1 MFKQELLCFKIL
13 LSRGVEPHIC
23 GQIIFFAE
31 VQRQSDGERIVL
43 WTGIFI
49 NPCAK
54 RSLDSLFTPYTKINS
69 KWIIH
74 LQVKISGE
82 KLEENLC
89 ELRLGKYFFCMI
101 TKAQFIKKR
110 CNWTSSKLRTS
121 GFLKILEEDEKG
133 SPRLGGFSTPISNK
147 GLEHIRNSL
156 NL

>member
-54 RSLDSLFTPYTKINS
+54 RSLYSLFTPYTKINS

-101 TKAQFIKKR
+101 TKAQFIKK
-110 CNWTSSKLRTS
+110 KDA
-121 GFLKILEEDEKG
+121 I
-133 SPRLGGFSTPISNK
+133 
-147 GLEHIRNSL
+147 GLHQN
-156 NL
+156 